1 MSLSSIRIAPLTI
14 AALLVTS
21 ACGGNGSVPRS
32 VPDGTPA
39 TQATGAHAAPDD
51 KTSILNKLTKQVT
64 IGSAVDPTNGDK
76 GPRALTIAKTSY
88 GLKKGQLLYCDFED
102 SSGTAGNGTSVD
114 VINASPSSSPGTFTQ
129 SSSIEGCDADAITSG
144 NQVYAGGMSGKSLV
158 YYSQTGKQRKAYGNF
173 AGICGNGDAAPPPG
187 HLYTP
192 EYIFTADCSGHMFSL
207 SLGSYGTGN
216 LLEVAKGFD
225 INGKTGWS
233 YLGAAGFAYYAKK
246 DLLYIVDG
254 VDDTL
259 VVFTHATNL
268 LEKDEI
274 VVQKGGKTFKCLH
287 RQSTCGKLIFSGSP
301 LNAPVAAAI
310 LPNGNVVVA
319 NSGDNNLVEISSAG
333 AVLATKAVDGGN
345 SPGVTG
351 IVASGSNDNN
361 TVLYFTDGTAST
373 IGELER

>member
-1 MSLSSIRIAPLTI
+1 MPLSRIRIAPLTI
-14 AALLVTS
+14 AALLATS
-21 ACGGNGSVPRS
+21 ACGGTVSVLQNAPAETS
-32 VPDGTPA
+32 V
-39 TQATGAHAAPDD
+39 TQGARAKIVPNDN
-51 KTSILNKLTKQVT
+51 TSILNKLTKQVT

-76 GPRALTIAKTSY
+76 GPRALTIVKTNY

-114 VINASPSSSPGTFTQ
+114 VINGSASSTPKTLVQ
-129 SSSIEGCDADAITSG
+129 SSLIEGCDADALTSG
-144 NQVYAGGMSGKSLV
+144 NQVYAGGMNGTKLV
-158 YYSQTGKQRKAYGNF
+158 YFDQTGKQKKTYAPF
-173 AGICGNGDAAPPPG
+173 AGVCGNGDAAPPASN
-187 HLYTP
+187 LYAP
-192 EYIFTADCSGHMFSL
+192 EYIFTTDCSGHIVSL
-207 SLGSYGTGN
+207 SLGSYGTGK

-225 INGKTGWS
+225 VNGKTGWS

-254 VDDTL
+254 VDNTL
-259 VVFTHATNL
+259 VAFTHASNL

-287 RQSTCGKLIFSGSP
+287 PQTTCGKLVFSGSP

-319 NSGDNNLVEISSAG
+319 NGGDNNLVEISSAG
-333 AVLATKAVDGGN
+333 TVLATKSVDSGN

-361 TVLYFTDGTAST
+361 TVLYFSDGTANV
-373 IGELER
+373 IGELEQ